1 MSPKKLKVVAFGEC
15 MIELRTAGHGL
26 MRQSFAGDTLNT
38 CIYLA
43 RLADGAYSVDYAT
56 AIGDGDPYSDGMLA
70 AWTDEGIGAG
80 LALRRQGELPGLYA
94 ISVDETGERSF
105 HYWRRDA
112 AVRRYFDAPSTP
124 LERQI
129 GDIDLFYVSGISLAI
144 LPPAGRDRLL
154 AAMAAVK
161 TAGGRVVFDNN
172 YRPKLWAS
180 AEEALEVYRR
190 AYALADIAL
199 VTLGDEIEVLGGI
212 GEADA
217 IETIC
222 GYPCPEIVIKRGA
235 APVLLCLAGK
245 ERGEVAVEPVARVV
259 DTTAA
264 GDSFGAG
271 YLAARL
277 RGMAPAEAAAA
288 GSRLAATVIQHPG
301 AIIPLAA
308 MPKLF

>member
-1 MSPKKLKVVAFGEC
+1 MSPKKLKVAAFGEC

-70 AWTDEGIGAG
+70 VWADEGIGASMM
-80 LALRRQGELPGLYA
+80 LRRQGELPGLYA
-94 ISVDETGERSF
+94 ISVDGAGERSF

-129 GDIDLFYVSGISLAI
+129 GEIDFFYVSGISLAV

-154 AAMAAVK
+154 AAMAVVK
-161 TAGGRVVFDNN
+161 SAGGHVVFDNN

-180 AEEALEVYRR
+180 AEEAREVYRR
-190 AYALADIAL
+190 AYVLADIAL
-199 VTLGDEIEVLGGI
+199 VTLGDEIEVLGAL

-217 IETIC
+217 IETIR
-222 GYPCPEIVIKRGA
+222 GYPCREIVIKRGS
-235 APVLLCLAGK
+235 APVLLCLAGE
-245 ERGEVAVEPVARVV
+245 ERIEVAVEPVASVV

-277 RGMAPAEAAAA
+277 RGRAPTEAAVA
-288 GSRLAATVIQHPG
+288 GNRLAATVIQHPG
-301 AIIPLAA
+301 AIVPPAV